1 MCYRCSASRHFIPS
15 DRVVLNPHL
24 HIAEDLH
31 ESLHR
36 VCDSCIPAL
45 QHLATSVPDPG
56 PSVGSVSSIIIP
68 APAEPSQNTGSNFS
82 EADDRNLVECPVCRA
97 DLCQF
102 GDEDLQA
109 IHVATCLEGH
119 STSPTFNGGSRH
131 LGMFPFFPQLSLIL
145 IHQFTGYRKEVH

>member
-1 MCYRCSASRHFIPS
+1 MVCYRCSASRHFIPS
-15 DRVVLNPHL
+15 DRVVLNPYL
-24 HIAEDLH
+24 HPAEDPH

-56 PSVGSVSSIIIP
+56 PSVGSVGSLTIP
-68 APAEPSQNTGSNFS
+68 APVELSQNLGSNPS
-82 EADDRNLVECPVCRA
+82 EPDDRNLVECPVCRA
-97 DLCQF
+97 DLRQF
-102 GDEDLQA
+102 GDEDFQA

-131 LGMFPFFPQLSLIL
+131 LGMCPLLTWLSLIL
-145 IHQFTGYRKEVH
+145 